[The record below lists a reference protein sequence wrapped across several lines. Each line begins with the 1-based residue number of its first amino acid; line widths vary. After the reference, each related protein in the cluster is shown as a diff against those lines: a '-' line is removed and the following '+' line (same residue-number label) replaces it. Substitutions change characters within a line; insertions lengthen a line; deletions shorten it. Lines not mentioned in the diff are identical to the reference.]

1 MNKKEYQ
8 DTFKDSRIGE
18 LEDMLTKVKSMSNE
32 QLKELYQN
40 VNEKY
45 LGLMLKDMNFWISM
59 YDYSN
64 HIKYLELSSKK
75 QAKFITNNKE
85 FVDFIKNLKKKINYL
100 QVISIEDSL
109 KEFKKRSVPNG
120 KKTNK

>member
-1 MNKKEYQ
+1 MDKKEYQ

-18 LEDMLTKVKSMSNE
+18 LEDMLTKVKYMSPE
-32 QLKELYQN
+32 QQIELYQN